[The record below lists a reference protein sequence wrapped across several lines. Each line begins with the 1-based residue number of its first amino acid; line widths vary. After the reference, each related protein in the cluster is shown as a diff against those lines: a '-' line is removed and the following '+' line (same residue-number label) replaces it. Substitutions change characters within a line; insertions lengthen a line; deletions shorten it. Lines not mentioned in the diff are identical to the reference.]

1 MTRRADAAAAL
12 LGAVVALTLA
22 ACTAAPPADEPAAA
36 VSVERSVVTETTS
49 ADDAVAA
56 AADAPMTVEE
66 AGEHYL
72 VLVEPTNTLLDEFDA
87 AIAVSDMA
95 GLRDVS
101 GELAEGYAEFVDG
114 LRAAAWPAEVA
125 PAVEALAL
133 ELEAEVPAWQ
143 AIADAESDQDTADR
157 LAELPV
163 PGTAAQL
170 IRTALGLDGAPTG

>member
-1 MTRRADAAAAL
+1 MTRRAVAAAPL
-12 LGAVVALTLA
+12 LGAVVALALA
-22 ACTAAPPADEPAAA
+22 ACTPAPAADESASTVA
-36 VSVERSVVTETTS
+36 VERSVVAETTS
-49 ADDAVAA
+49 DEDATTQ
-56 AADAPMTVEE
+56 AADVPMTVEE
-66 AGEHYL
+66 AGEYYL

-87 AIAVSDMA
+87 AIAVSDMP

-101 GELAEGYAEFVDG
+101 GELAQGYEEFVEG
-114 LRAAAWPAEVA
+114 LRTAVWPAEVA

-143 AIADAESDQDTADR
+143 AIADAGTDQDTADR

-170 IRTALGLDGAPTG
+170 IRTALGLDGAPVG